1 MRHEIAIGMNQKGLL
16 CDRKGRRAHVH
27 PSRQEALLMRLSV
40 DSLRRVVKRDLAIE
54 FVPQQLTSFGGL
66 ELLRRYVQRLAL
78 AARLRRACAALGGDY
93 SGASLGLLI
102 LALLYAGARRL
113 EHLQYLAGDPLVTRF
128 CGLAQVPTP
137 RTVSNWLQRFTQE
150 HLRPL
155 VQLNHDLVTEAIAR
169 LKLPRLTID
178 VDGTVIRTGA
188 TVAWAFRG
196 FNPHHRKDPSYY
208 PLVAHL
214 AQTGHILRLKNRP
227 GNVHD
232 SKQAVAFLR
241 ELIESLRQRLGRA
254 LPLEFR
260 MDAAFCQRDVF
271 RLLAAR
277 RCAYAIPLN
286 GERGSA
292 RRLLRS
298 AVPSLRRAPLGVPR
312 AVPSQARTLL
322 RRSPRV
328 DLRAVRKPIPSP
340 VTMGPTGGVRPANCG
355 QRVPGRPARRQ
366 SGGRRQSVC
375 LAPARGAR

>member
-54 FVPQQLTSFGGL
+54 FVRQQLTSFGGL
-66 ELLRRYVQRLAL
+66 ELLRRYWQRLAL
-78 AARLRRACAALGGDY
+78 PARLGHACAALGGDY

-113 EHLQYLAGDPLVTRF
+113 EHLQHLAGDPLVTRF
-128 CGLAQVPTP
+128 CGLAQVPTA
-137 RTVSNWLQRFTQE
+137 RTVSNWLHRFTHE

-155 VQLNHDLVTEAIAR
+155 VQLNHDLVTEAIAK

-241 ELIESLRQRLGRA
+241 ELIESLLQRLGRR

-260 MDAAFCQRDVF
+260 MDAAFCQPAVL

-277 RCAYAIPLN
+277 GCGYAIKVGYWHWLPPKQLAAD
-286 GERGSA
+286 RQRWPPIAPVGSGFFQDPA
-292 RRLLRS
+292 IPPWNMR
-298 AVPSLRRAPLGVPR
+298 
-312 AVPSQARTLL
+312 
-322 RRSPRV
+322 
-328 DLRAVRKPIPSP
+328 LRALIYRKP
-340 VTMGPTGGVRPANCG
+340 
-355 QRVPGRPARRQ
+355 
-366 SGGRRQSVC
+366 
-375 LAPARGAR
+375 LAH

>member
-1 MRHEIAIGMNQKGLL
+1 MRHEMAIGMNQKGLL

-27 PSRQEALLMRLSV
+27 PSPQEALLMRLSV

-78 AARLRRACAALGGDY
+78 PARLRQACAALGGDY
-93 SGASLGLLI
+93 NGASLGLLI

-128 CGLAQVPTP
+128 CGLAQVPTA
-137 RTVSNWLQRFTQE
+137 RTVSNWLHRFTQA

-155 VQLNHDLVTEAIAR
+155 VELNHDLVTEAIAK

-241 ELIESLRQRLGRA
+241 ELIDSLRAQLGRRMV
-254 LPLEFR
+254 LEFR
-260 MDAAFCQRDVF
+260 MDAAFFQRGIFPLLTARDCLYAIKVGYWSW
-271 RLLAAR
+271 LPLKALAAACPQWHPVAPGVTGYETELPVPQWNLRLRVMLFRKHVRHQTR
-277 RCAYAIPLN
+277 RNFQLDLFTPDDGHY
-286 GERGSA
+286 EYSA
-292 RRLLRS
+292 
-298 AVPSLRRAPLGVPR
+298 
-312 AVPSQARTLL
+312 
-322 RRSPRV
+322 
-328 DLRAVRKPIPSP
+328 
-340 VTMGPTGGVRPANCG
+340 
-355 QRVPGRPARRQ
+355 
-366 SGGRRQSVC
+366 
-375 LAPARGAR
+375 